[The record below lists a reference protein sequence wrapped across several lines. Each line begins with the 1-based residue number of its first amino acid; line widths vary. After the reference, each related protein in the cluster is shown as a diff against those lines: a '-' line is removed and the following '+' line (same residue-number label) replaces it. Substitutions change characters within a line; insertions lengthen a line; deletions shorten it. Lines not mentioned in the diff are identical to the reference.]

1 MTTHQ
6 EPNSGAVSS
15 SNSVPTGRGSYGTGN
30 VSPGRRL
37 RDLLTADE
45 PCQIMG
51 AHDGLS
57 AQIATAEGFRA
68 LWASGLCMSTALG
81 VRDSDEASWTQ
92 LLAVTATMVDATS
105 LPVLVDGDTGYGNF
119 NTARRF
125 SRKAERIGAAG
136 ICLEDKTFPKMNSFF
151 SDGHHLAPVGEFCGK
166 IMACKDNQ
174 QDPEFVVVARTEALI
189 AGKPLEEALT
199 RAHAYADA
207 GADAIFIHSRQS
219 SVAEIEAFCREW
231 AGRLPIVVAPT
242 TYHRTSLETFREL
255 GVGGVIW
262 ANQSMRA
269 AFTAM
274 RQACREVMTAGGVFG
289 IEDRIAPL
297 TEVFSLL
304 RYPELAK
311 EEEHYGNVVTP
322 TLLPTSTGTE

>member
-1 MTTHQ
+1 MTTQQ
-6 EPNSGAVSS
+6 EPKSADVPSRNGVPIGRRSS
-15 SNSVPTGRGSYGTGN
+15 MGTT
-30 VSPGRRL
+30 SPGRRL
-37 RDLLTADE
+37 RELLADQA

-92 LLAVTATMVDATS
+92 LLAVAATMVDATS

-125 SRKAERIGAAG
+125 SRKAERVGAAG

-151 SDGHHLAPVGEFCGK
+151 SDGHHLASVGEFCGK
-166 IMACKDNQ
+166 IMACKDSQN
-174 QDPEFVVVARTEALI
+174 DPGFVVVARTEALI

-199 RAHAYADA
+199 RAYAYADA

-219 SVAEIEAFCREW
+219 SVCEIEAFCRAW
-231 AGRLPIVVAPT
+231 AGQVPMLIAPT
-242 TYHRTSLETFREL
+242 TYHRTSLETFRDL
-255 GVGGVIW
+255 GIGGVIW

-274 RQACREVMTAGGVFG
+274 RQACREVMNTGGVLS

-311 EEEHYGNVVTP
+311 EEELYGNVVP
-322 TLLPTSTGTE
+322 PALMSTGTE